1 MKIVSNENCEIW
13 WDQKVNLPNGVEHNK
28 PDIIFWNKHNKTCQ
42 LIEISVPSD
51 KNINK
56 KIKEKYDNYYPLL
69 GELQRVYPD
78 YRYKIIPI
86 IIGALGSIPKMMEKS
101 LIDIGFEKIETKNI
115 IKEAQKRALLGSLK
129 IMKTF
134 MKTF

>member
-1 MKIVSNENCEIW
+1 MT
-13 WDQKVNLPNGVEHNK
+13 
-28 PDIIFWNKHNKTCQ
+28 II
-42 LIEISVPSD
+42 I
-51 KNINK
+51 
-56 KIKEKYDNYYPLL
+56 PLL
-69 GELQRVYPD
+69 GELQRVYPE

-115 IKEAQKRALLGSLK
+115 IKEIQKRALLGSLK